1 MAFSATW
8 RRNAIAQEVITLAIN
23 NPYVKYKEQSVNT
36 ATPEEL
42 TLMLYNGCIKFI
54 NIAGMAIEEK
64 DISKAHEN
72 ILKAQNI
79 ISELD
84 MTLNMDIELSEG
96 MHQLYV
102 FIKDRLIDANISKD
116 QKAIA
121 DAREIVTG
129 MRDTWKEAMA
139 LARKGK

>member
-1 MAFSATW
+1 M
-8 RRNAIAQEVITLAIN
+8 AIN

-42 TLMLYNGCIKFI
+42 TLMLYNGCLKFI
-54 NIAGMAIEEK
+54 NIAGIAIEEK
-64 DISKAHEN
+64 DIEKANEN
-72 ILKAQNI
+72 ILKAQAI
-79 ISELD
+79 INELD
-84 MTLNMDIELSEG
+84 MTLNRDFELSDG
-96 MHQLYV
+96 MHQLYE
-102 FIKDRLIDANISKD
+102 FIKERLVDANIAKD
-116 QKAIA
+116 MKAIA